1 MSALARFAVAA
12 LTLASAF
19 TVFAEDD
26 ACPSDSPWYSAK
38 SIVNAAS
45 NLNETLAPMT
55 WVSLYGCN
63 LSYDTIGRPGWSSE
77 PSLASVGVI
86 VNNQSALISYVSPT
100 QVNFLMPGTFT
111 AGQATIYLRRNSDAG
126 PALTIQLD
134 TTSPELFLASS
145 TTVVAAHE
153 NWTLVG
159 DAATKDD
166 TASPAKPGEILI
178 LYATGLGPF
187 RYREDPLEAPPC
199 TANPIQ
205 LRTEFKVLLNGT
217 AVEDKL
223 IEYVGTAP
231 GFVGV
236 YQLNL
241 RLPASVAKDPAIQV
255 AVGERV
261 SMEGIHLRV
270 EP

>member
-1 MSALARFAVAA
+1 MSTLARSAVAA

-19 TVFAEDD
+19 TVFAGDD
-26 ACPSDSPWYSAK
+26 ACPSDSPWYTAK
-38 SIVNAAS
+38 GIVNAAS

-63 LSYDTIGRPGWSSE
+63 LSYETGGRSGWSSE
-77 PSLASVGVI
+77 PNLGSVGVI
-86 VNNQSALISYVSPT
+86 VNNQSALISYVSPA
-100 QVNFLMPGTFT
+100 QVNFLMPGTLT
-111 AGQATIYLRRNSDAG
+111 AKQVTIYLQRDSDYG
-126 PALTIQLD
+126 PTLTIPID
-134 TTSPELFLASS
+134 TTSPELFLANS

-153 NWTLVG
+153 NWSLVG
-159 DAATKDD
+159 DPATKDD

-178 LYATGLGPF
+178 LYATGLGQF
-187 RYREDPLEAPPC
+187 KNRVDPLEAPPW
-199 TANPIQ
+199 TANPIV

-217 AVEDKL
+217 AVEDRL
-223 IEYVGTAP
+223 VEYVGAAP

-241 RLPASVAKDPAIQV
+241 RLPASVAKDPAIQI
-255 AVGERV
+255 AIGERV
-261 SMEGIHLRV
+261 SMAGIHLRV